1 MEIKS
6 LAALKRALTVGTK
19 LRVID
24 HWQPDLIG
32 TTRTI
37 VQTQTNGVYSET
49 PGNDKWKRF
58 RMPYPAAKHVSFPA
72 PGRFRFDFGD
82 GCFWELEFEE
92 TP

>member
-6 LAALKRALTVGTK
+6 LAALKRAITVGTK

-24 HWQPDLIG
+24 HWKSDLLG

-37 VQTQTNGVYSET
+37 IKTQTNGVYYEI
-49 PGNDKWKRF
+49 PGNDKWKRLW
-58 RMPYPAAKHVSFPA
+58 MPYPVAEHLSFPA

-92 TP
+92 MP